1 MAIYDSIINNDNFV
15 SDYFMTSEDSK
26 GTFYGETKK
35 RIAYWKKEPGAEIHK
50 RLASMVTPFLTEFAQ
65 FNDEGHDQS
74 ILYTLLHNFMG
85 FPEDRVIQHDLATD
99 GDACKEFLLKGYL
112 ASGNHTLYLDA
123 TAVDAYEDIVNAKPL
138 TPVVVD
144 GKPQEWNISKTLSQV
159 FALDTPPEYA
169 VVIAGQWLLF
179 TSREAWPY
187 GRYLAVNIRW
197 VCEQNETKTGG
208 LNDLATCIFVIEN
221 TSKHLDGSCWW
232 DSVLEAA
239 KEHTAKVSGSLRHA
253 VRDCVQILGNDV
265 LQRRTAQ
272 GLENTDEIAE
282 ELTREALRYMYRI
295 LFILFAEASPELGV
309 LPVGTDEYDMGYG
322 LTRLTN
328 QVLERPNN
336 YAANNGTYLY
346 QSLEV
351 LFENVN
357 GGSDVSTEFAE
368 YYMSFAGVEADIFL
382 PENTKY
388 ISEVGLSNSALQKIL
403 NKLLLTPKPGDKSAR
418 GKKSGRG
425 TGRTSKSTE
434 RGFISY
440 ASLGVTEL
448 GQVYEGLM
456 SYKGFIAE
464 ESLYEV
470 APGGDNS
477 QGSWMIPCRIADAD
491 EKRYP
496 KTDIVGSIDPETGEF
511 MPVYYPQGSFVYR
524 QSSYDR
530 ERSASFYTPE
540 VLTSFVV
547 DQALEVL
554 EEQGAISKAEDYL
567 HLSVCE
573 PAMGSGA
580 FAVQAVRKL
589 ADRYLTMREEE
600 LRKELGSKYEALDPE
615 DRPEELQKV
624 KAYIALRNVYGV
636 DLNNTAVELGQ
647 IALWLDAM
655 VKGLRAPWFGLHLR
669 AGNSLIGASR
679 TTFNAKD
686 LAKDASKKKP
696 DFRWL
701 DTPADKYAANEDFAG
716 KVYSFLLPSPTWG
729 AATSKVE
736 THVKKRFG
744 DEIKNLNAWS
754 KSISKPDLL
763 AATPF
768 EVNRQFTVKTATD
781 SSKHVASGIT
791 RLEFL
796 EQLSLRINQL
806 WEFATVRLQLA
817 EKQIERDFNIRGYKP
832 DTVDRQANRQ
842 MIEASLDDAN
852 SALQRLKLVMD
863 AWCALKFWSIITPHD
878 NNGNKIVPPS
888 YDEWLQTID
897 LIVGEYVPETQG
909 KNGQISFG
917 TITTWNTLEEAE
929 RDNAAFAFAG
939 RGQDVEKIVAD
950 TPWLQVV
957 RKLASE
963 QNFFHWEL
971 MFAQVFANGGFD
983 LVIGNPPW
991 VRPQTDEQAALAE
1004 FDPWWVI
1011 AKKSTQAEQNS
1022 AREEALANQDFLPS
1036 YVNALTIPVVT
1047 SKILNDPTLYPELLG
1062 QKADLYRAF
1071 MVRSWDIVNSATGT
1085 AGLIHPESHFT
1096 EEKAA
1101 PLRKEAYHR
1110 LQRHFQF
1117 INELKLFDVHNLVT
1131 YGCHIYS
1138 SYDIEPR
1145 FINMVSLYHPLTA
1158 VESLRIKTFDGSVE
1172 LPGTKTS
1179 DGNWDLRP
1187 HPERKQLVGDETLAL
1202 WCRAVET
1209 EGTPIDEARMVYAIN
1224 ITATNILAKLAVQP
1238 KIKELGLLYHT
1249 GWNETTD
1256 RKKGYFEHGYNT
1268 PITWDEV
1275 ILQGPHIGVATPCI
1289 KQPNPTL
1296 KSNKDW
1302 SETNF
1307 LNVTSDFVPACAY
1320 IPSLESGYEESYRH
1334 IKLDNGDT
1342 VSHKDFYRIGW
1353 REMAANTGFR
1363 TLYPA
1368 ILPPRA
1374 AHGFTIMSAFP
1385 RSLSLAVL
1393 LTAAGSMSSI
1403 ITDYYLRSLGGG
1415 HLQGGVVDSLPLA
1428 SNQSLVVLAAKLN
1441 CITAV
1446 YADLYKEA
1454 SGEEWTWDSPLR
1466 HELDRQKAL
1475 AEIDVIV
1482 AKDFGLTLD
1491 ELIYLYTKQFPIMA
1505 RYDNEW
1511 MYDANGDRTEEDGEV
1526 FDRVAYYKELW
1537 ATR

>member
-26 GTFYGETKK
+26 GTFYGEAK
-35 RIAYWKKEPGAEIHK
+35 RLVTYWKKQQGVEIHK
-50 RLASMVTPFLTEFAQ
+50 RLAAMISPFLTEFAQ
-65 FNDEGHDQS
+65 FNDEDHDQS
-74 ILYTLLHNFMG
+74 ILYSLIHTFMG

-99 GDACKEFLLKGYL
+99 GDACKEFLVKGYL
-112 ASGNHTLYLDA
+112 ASGNHTLYIDA
-123 TAVDAYEDIVNAKPL
+123 TPADAFEDILNTTPL
-138 TPVVVD
+138 TAIVVD
-144 GKPQEWNISKTLSQV
+144 SKPQEWNISKTLSQV

-169 VVIAGQWLLF
+169 VVIAGQWLVF

-197 VCEQNETKTGG
+197 VCEQNESKAGG

-265 LQRRTAQ
+265 LQRRAAR

-388 ISEVGLSNSALQKIL
+388 ISEVGLSNAALQKIL

-425 TGRTSKSTE
+425 SGRASKSTE

-456 SYKGFIAE
+456 SYKGFVAQE
-464 ESLYEV
+464 ALYEL

-496 KTDIVGSIDPETGEF
+496 KDDIVGYTDKETGEF
-511 MPVYYPQGSFVYR
+511 TPRRYPQGSFVYR

-554 EEQGAISKAEDYL
+554 EEQGAINKAEDYL

-600 LRKELGSKYEALDPE
+600 LKTELGDEYVALDPE

-647 IALWLDAM
+647 IALWLDSM

-686 LAKDASKKKP
+686 LAKDASKKRP
-696 DFRWL
+696 TFCWL
-701 DTPADKYAANEDFAG
+701 DTPADKYAADEDFTG

-729 AATSKVE
+729 ATTSKVE

-744 DEIKNLNAWS
+744 DEIKAINVWA
-754 KSISKPDLL
+754 KAVSKPNLL
-763 AATPF
+763 GAVPF
-768 EVNRQFTVKTATD
+768 EVDRQYSIKTVTNSAKYE
-781 SSKHVASGIT
+781 VGGLT

-863 AWCALKFWSIITPHD
+863 AWCALKFWPIITPHD

-939 RGQDVEKIVAD
+939 REQDIEKIVAA

-971 MFAQVFANGGFD
+971 MYAQVFANGGFD

-1004 FDPWWVI
+1004 FDPWWII
-1011 AKKSTQAEQNS
+1011 AKKTTQAEQKS

-1036 YVNALTIPVVT
+1036 YVNAMTIPVVT

-1101 PLRKEAYHR
+1101 PLRKEAYYR
-1110 LQRHFQF
+1110 LRRHYHFS
-1117 INELKLFDVHNLVT
+1117 NELKLFDIGNSRFFGV
-1131 YGCHIYS
+1131 HIYGPQQTS
-1138 SYDIEPR
+1138 LS
-1145 FINMVSLYHPLTA
+1145 FINMTSLYHPSTA
-1158 VESLRIKTFDGSVE
+1158 ADTLRYMPE
-1172 LPGTKTS
+1172 LPDLPGNKTAN
-1179 DGNWDLRP
+1179 GEWDLRP
-1187 HPERKQLVGDETLAL
+1187 HADRKQVVNEDTLSL

-1209 EGTPIDEARMVYAIN
+1209 EGTPIDETRMIYTIN
-1224 ITATNILAKLAVQP
+1224 TTATNILDKLAVQT
-1238 KIKELGLLYHT
+1238 KIRDLGLHFHT
-1249 GWNETTD
+1249 GWNETID
-1256 RKKGYFEHGYNT
+1256 RRKGYFEHGAST
-1268 PITWDEV
+1268 PTSWEESV
-1275 ILQGPHIGVATPCI
+1275 LQGPHLGIATPCS

-1302 SETNF
+1302 SDTNF
-1307 LNVTSDFVPACAY
+1307 QEIPDNFVPACAY
-1320 IPSLESGYEESYRH
+1320 TPNIDEKYRN
-1334 IKLDNGDT
+1334 DYGSFTSENGHTIQYADT
-1342 VSHKDFYRIGW
+1342 FRVAW
-1353 REMAANTGFR
+1353 REMAAPTGFR
-1363 TLYPA
+1363 TLYPSV
-1368 ILPPRA
+1368 IPPGA
-1374 AHGFTIMSAFP
+1374 THVHAV
-1385 RSLSLAVL
+1385 LSLTTDSYQPKL
-1393 LTAAGSMSSI
+1393 LLQIAGSM
-1403 ITDYYLRSLGGG
+1403 
-1415 HLQGGVVDSLPLA
+1415 A
-1428 SNQSLVVLAAKLN
+1428 SLVVDFCVRSFGSAHIPVPYAEKLPVSFDERLLPITAKLN
-1441 CITAV
+1441 CITEA

-1454 SGEEWTWDSPLR
+1454 TGEEWTWDSPLR
-1466 HELDRQKAL
+1466 RELDRQKAL
-1475 AEIDVIV
+1475 AEIDVLV
-1482 AKDFGLTLD
+1482 AKDFGLSLD
-1491 ELIYLYTKQFPIMA
+1491 ELIYLYTKQFPVVA

-1511 MYDANGDRTEEDGEV
+1511 MYDANGDRAEEGEV
-1526 FDRVAYYKELW
+1526 FDRVAYYRELW
-1537 ATR
+1537 ASS